1 MANKKR
7 RVPDVLWRV
16 FRNRART
23 LSDTIKSLLPPP
35 PPSAAHCLCNGRRCL
50 GCSGANAMEFLLRPT
65 DTSDYR
71 KLLKHCFVVID
82 ENAPSFSVFDPHH
95 RWSQIQIVRRTIE
108 SMRSEKST
116 SSNILCCGNDKMSFS
131 SVMYVEELLTSSAWC
146 LLLRRI
152 GDALMVYLLRNASI
166 FLPLSQKKLHQ
177 VAGFPITDLCFSSSI
192 HTTFGSGKRKR
203 FHDMQSMPVKQQCPR
218 QRCIEEESS
227 KGTLTSSGDN
237 CTNKGVHLLSVSQG
251 SLNQD
256 VSLNRKRRRLH
267 SWQRQRKRQQ
277 LPFQE
282 TNSLTTCRNSMEKGD
297 LPVTLQHEINVG
309 ITGWCSC
316 CLAFSAP
323 LNVTEDAIINT
334 RTMFYKLESCSS
346 VFPRKHI
353 LNSLKPNSSG
363 ANDLFKEIF
372 GSYSKINGQISPC
385 LHSTNCCFIRSTCLY
400 HSLTRLLKALIRK
413 AQHCQHLRLLEKH
426 CPVPSFDEDGKRV
439 SCSDYQVNLCAKG
452 CTAYALGDEFPE
464 HCFSSKGSESPEAQ
478 HSQLRP
484 SKCYSLKK
492 QVVSFV
498 WAVCRSI
505 VPLDLLGTPS
515 NWRILRK
522 NISKFIQ
529 MRRFEKFSL
538 NQCMHKVKIS
548 RFPLLSNKYN
558 SNSHGLRSTNGC
570 FTDMYKECGGP
581 GALDIVKHKV
591 LECWMFWFFSCLVV
605 PLVQAHFY
613 VTETEHENQE
623 ILYYRKSIW
632 KQVKVEAMTCLKDQQ
647 FLELNV
653 ASAQKILKSRSF
665 GFSKV
670 RFLPKK
676 DGLRILENL
685 KASSRMP
692 VKLSSQSC
700 EQRKVSLLR
709 NIKYDYFRSV
719 NCALRGLHAVL
730 KGIQTKEPAK
740 LGSSVFN
747 YNDVYNKLVPF
758 LLILKNGSA
767 TAPDVF
773 IVVSDVAKA
782 FDSIN
787 QDKLLTV
794 MEDFISDNEYILAKT
809 IEVVCTKKSL
819 WINQH
824 LALSHESSTS
834 SLAARP
840 FHGILVK
847 QEKGRKVM
855 KDELTFYL
863 KEHIKH
869 NVLHMD
875 NKFYLQ
881 GLGIPQGSV
890 LSSLLCSLYYGY
902 LEKNLIIPFLKKA
915 CKPTSRYQSGIETF
929 QDAAAAECGNG
940 DKFVV
945 DTPKYL
951 LLRFID
957 DFLFISTSKFQAS
970 SFLTRLQRG
979 FREFNCYM
987 NEEKFGLNFDIN
999 HLSGLQSSK
1008 LYVGDDGISFLRWS
1022 GLFVNCRTLE
1032 IQADYTRYLNIHLSS
1047 TLTISWQGKP
1057 VRELKSK
1064 LCCYL
1069 RPKCHRIFYDSNI
1082 NSAAV
1087 VRLNIYQS
1095 FLLCAM
1101 KFHCY
1106 ISGLASIVRLST
1118 NSYIDVLETS
1128 LRYMKKLIKK
1138 RMELNSGIQPVL
1150 EVEKWEIE
1158 WLGLI
1163 AYIRVLNKKQSRYR
1177 ALLPLLRSKLI
1188 AVRNSECVSSALK
1201 YATDDVHSSVLWKIR
1216 Y

>member
-7 RVPDVLWRV
+7 RVPDVLWRL

-23 LSDTIKSLLPPP
+23 LSDTIKSLIPPP

-237 CTNKGVHLLSVSQG
+237 CTNKGVHSLSLSQG

-309 ITGWCSC
+309 QNKTKLCSPIC
-316 CLAFSAP
+316 
-323 LNVTEDAIINT
+323 
-334 RTMFYKLESCSS
+334 KLMYMVSD
-346 VFPRKHI
+346 R
-353 LNSLKPNSSG
+353 
-363 ANDLFKEIF
+363 
-372 GSYSKINGQISPC
+372 
-385 LHSTNCCFIRSTCLY
+385 Y

-538 NQCMHKVKIS
+538 NQ
-548 RFPLLSNKYN
+548 Y
-558 SNSHGLRSTNGC
+558 
-570 FTDMYKECGGP
+570 MYKECGGL

-653 ASAQKILKSRSF
+653 ASAQKILKNRSF

-700 EQRKVSLLR
+700 EQRKISLLR

-773 IVVSDVAKA
+773 IIVSDVAKA

-794 MEDFISDNEYILAKT
+794 MEDFISDNDYILAKT

-902 LEKNLIIPFLKKA
+902 LEKNLIFPFLKKA
-915 CKPTSRYQSGIETF
+915 CKPTNRYQSGIETF
-929 QDAAAAECGNG
+929 QDAAAAECGSG
-940 DKFVV
+940 DKFVG